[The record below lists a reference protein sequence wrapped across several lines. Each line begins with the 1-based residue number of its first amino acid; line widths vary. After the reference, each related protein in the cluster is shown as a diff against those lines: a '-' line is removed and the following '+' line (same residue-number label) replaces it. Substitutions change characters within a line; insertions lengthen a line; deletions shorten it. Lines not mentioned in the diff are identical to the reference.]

1 MRNFMD
7 ITRALSDENRVRA
20 LAALR
25 GRELCVCQIIELL
38 RLAPSTVSKH
48 MQILRQA
55 RLVEC
60 RKHSRWIYYSLAN
73 DQAPPA
79 VRAAV
84 EWVCSTVA
92 KDPKIRDDAKH
103 LKQILKMD
111 PETVC
116 RLQQKS

>member
-1 MRNFMD
+1 MD

-60 RKHSRWIYYSLAN
+60 RKDGRWIHYSLAG
-73 DQAPPA
+73 DEAPSSA
-79 VRAAV
+79 RAAI
-84 EWVCSTVA
+84 EWICNTVA
-92 KDPKIRDDAKH
+92 KHQKIRDDAKH